1 MILAAEQLA
10 ATDVSEVATEQQR
23 IFYWLIIYRVTN
35 VLILVADQLA
45 ATDVSEGATKKKQ
58 TRGLCHL
65 VLILLILKNPVLIQ
79 TTYMYTVCCSLYVL

>member
-1 MILAAEQLA
+1 MLVKL
-10 ATDVSEVATEQQR
+10 QQSSKEYY
-23 IFYWLIIYRVTN
+23 FYWLIIYRVTN

-65 VLILLILKNPVLIQ
+65 VLILLILKKPCLDLDHIHVYCML
-79 TTYMYTVCCSLYVL
+79 